1 MKEAPRK
8 NLIRVGKSPK
18 KSNWREGSEFG
29 IFFIPTKEPISMSSE
44 EEAEPS
50 LENPSEDRD
59 PARGKGR
66 RHHNTL
72 RDILDDF
79 ASDEDAGGVPITPK
93 S

>member
-1 MKEAPRK
+1 
-8 NLIRVGKSPK
+8 
-18 KSNWREGSEFG
+18 
-29 IFFIPTKEPISMSSE
+29 MSSE

-50 LENPSEDRD
+50 LENPSEEDTDR
-59 PARGKGR
+59 ARGKGR

-93 S
+93 SLKVRGSLINCLIQ

>member
-1 MKEAPRK
+1 
-8 NLIRVGKSPK
+8 
-18 KSNWREGSEFG
+18 
-29 IFFIPTKEPISMSSE
+29 MSSE

-50 LENPSEDRD
+50 LENPSEDTD
-59 PARGKGR
+59 HARGKDR

-93 S
+93 

>member
-1 MKEAPRK
+1 
-8 NLIRVGKSPK
+8 
-18 KSNWREGSEFG
+18 
-29 IFFIPTKEPISMSSE
+29 MSSE

-93 S
+93 SLKVRGSLINCLIQ